1 MHQRR
6 RHDRQIAFVL
16 ICERASLLDIL
27 CHSTPA
33 WMVYHPVGIRWAQPS
48 NGDHFSAG
56 IWPVAGVGNGRWGV
70 GGNAVR
76 RMNAHYT
83 KHFLVVYNWEML
95 MELQIALRWKCKLDK
110 WQKNKKT
117 KEKPPLAC
125 AQIIAG
131 DVVFLNEDDWSYL
144 KLLHKH
150 FSVICL
156 LFKVVIIRSYFW
168 FHL

>member
-95 MELQIALRWKCKLDK
+95 MEL
-110 WQKNKKT
+110 
-117 KEKPPLAC
+117 
-125 AQIIAG
+125 
-131 DVVFLNEDDWSYL
+131 
-144 KLLHKH
+144 
-150 FSVICL
+150 
-156 LFKVVIIRSYFW
+156 
-168 FHL
+168 